1 MIFSV
6 IGSPPIYMSLLLLLS
21 NRILKNMSKKIN
33 IKFNDKTKNLV
44 VDVDCVIDKY
54 NANNPD
60 KEKLTRTKLAKIMDV
75 NKQVFV
81 NWKGGATPKV
91 IYMLFKLMELGECT
105 LEDFIVKS

>member
-1 MIFSV
+1 
-6 IGSPPIYMSLLLLLS
+6 
-21 NRILKNMSKKIN
+21 MSKKIN

-60 KEKLTRTKLAKIMDV
+60 KENLTRTKLAKIMDV